1 MRRLVA
7 AATLSVA
14 LVSACSDSTGPSTI
28 FGTYT
33 LATINGS
40 ALPQVVDSDP
50 TTGATLEVTA
60 GTVIVSQDGTFSD
73 RTDFRLTESGQVT
86 TGSETATG
94 AWNRSGDVITFTP
107 NDGTTPYSMTIGNRT
122 LTQDFV
128 DQSAQHFILVYR
140 R

>member
-33 LATINGS
+33 LATINGFN
-40 ALPQVVDSDP
+40 LPRLVDSDP
-50 TTGATLEVTA
+50 TTGTTVEVTA
-60 GTVIVSQDGTFSD
+60 GTVVVREDGTFTD
-73 RTDFRLTESGQVT
+73 HTDFRITQGSQVT
-86 TGSETATG
+86 TDFTEANG
-94 AWNRSGDVITFTP
+94 AWNRTGDVITFTP
-107 NDGTTPYSMTIGNRT
+107 NDASGSYSMTISSRT
-122 LTQDFV
+122 LTQDFI
-128 DQSAQHFILVYR
+128 DSSGQHFILVYR